1 MSAEMILLKES
12 YEKYRKENAGK
23 KPQELVMA
31 RDEKT
36 GENHLV
42 VEYREER
49 A

>member
-12 YEKYRKENAGK
+12 YEKYREENTGK
-23 KPQELVMA
+23 KLQELVVA

>member
-12 YEKYRKENAGK
+12 YEKYRTENAGK
-23 KPQELVMA
+23 KLHELVMA

-36 GENHLV
+36 GESHLV